1 MMAKKKANIEIKRM
15 RQLSKAGGK
24 YNEKNKINER
34 DD

>member
-24 YNEKNKINER
+24 YIE
-34 DD
+34 